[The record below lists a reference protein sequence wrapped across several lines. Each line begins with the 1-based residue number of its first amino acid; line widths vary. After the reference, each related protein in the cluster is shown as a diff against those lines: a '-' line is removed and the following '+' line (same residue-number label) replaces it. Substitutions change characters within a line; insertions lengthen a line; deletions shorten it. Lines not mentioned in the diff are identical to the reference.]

1 MQISSANQKRWAVI
15 LAGGEGVRL
24 RSLTRLVSGED
35 TPKQFCPLLGGRT
48 LLAQTK
54 QRIARSISSD
64 RTVFVLLSSHE
75 RFYKNELR
83 GVAPA
88 PDCMLVQ
95 PSNRGTLPAILL
107 SLIRI
112 VREDEDAVVGFFPS
126 DHHYSEENRFMSGVD
141 LAFMAAEGDRESVIL
156 LGVAAKHPEVDYG
169 WIEAEATS
177 SPRSRHGLLR
187 VKHFWEKP
195 SPRAAQDL
203 LDQGCVWNTFVMIG
217 RAQAFLDMIQNGAPE
232 IYQEFEPVMEAPERS
247 FDAAA
252 LKDIYQQIPTADFS
266 HLVLSAAP
274 EKLGVLCLGDV
285 GWSDLG
291 DPSRVIKMLSE
302 TGAKN
307 EWINRWQ
314 ERSAAVAVAGN

>member
-1 MQISSANQKRWAVI
+1 MQMGSANYKRWAVI

-24 RSLTRLVSGED
+24 RSLTRLVSGDD

-75 RFYKNELR
+75 RFYKSELPA
-83 GVAPA
+83 VA
-88 PDCMLVQ
+88 PDCMPAQ

-112 VREDEDAVVGFFPS
+112 VREDKDAIVGFFPS
-126 DHHYSEENRFMSGVD
+126 DHHYSEEHRFLSGVD
-141 LAFMAAEGDRESVIL
+141 LAFRVAERDGDSVIL
-156 LGVAAKHPEVDYG
+156 LGVAAKYPEVDYG
-169 WIEAEATS
+169 WIEAEAITS
-177 SPRSRHGLLR
+177 SGSHHGLLR
-187 VKHFWEKP
+187 VKRFWEKP
-195 SPRAAQDL
+195 SAKAAQYL

-217 RAQAFLDMIQNGAPE
+217 RAQAFLEMIQKGAPE
-232 IYQEFEPVMEAPERS
+232 IYQEFEPIMKAPELC
-247 FDAAA
+247 FDTAAIT
-252 LKDIYQQIPTADFS
+252 DVYQHIPAADFS

-274 EKLGVLCLGDV
+274 ERLGVLCLGDV

-291 DPSRVIKMLSE
+291 DPSRVIQMLSE

-314 ERSAAVAVAGN
+314 KGRAATAVARN

>member
-1 MQISSANQKRWAVI
+1 
-15 LAGGEGVRL
+15 
-24 RSLTRLVSGED
+24 LVSGDD
-35 TPKQFCPLLGGRT
+35 TPKQFCPLLNGRT

-83 GVAPA
+83 TVAPES
-88 PDCMLVQ
+88 MLVQ

-112 VREDEDAVVGFFPS
+112 VREDQDAVVGFFPS
-126 DHHYSEENRFMSGVD
+126 DHHYSEEHRFMSGVD
-141 LAFMAAEGDRESVIL
+141 LAFMAAEGERESVIL

-169 WIEAEATS
+169 WIEPEATS
-177 SPRSRHGLLR
+177 STRSHNGLLR
-187 VKHFWEKP
+187 VKRFWEKP
-195 SPRAAQDL
+195 SPRLAQDL

-217 RAQAFLDMIQNGAPE
+217 RAQAFLDMIQIGAPQ
-232 IYQEFEPVMEAPERS
+232 IYQEFEPIMEAPERC
-247 FDAAA
+247 FDNAA
-252 LKDIYQQIPTADFS
+252 LADTYQRIPSADFS

-274 EKLGVLCLGDV
+274 QRLGVLCLGDV

-302 TGAKN
+302 TGA
-307 EWINRWQ
+307 Q
-314 ERSAAVAVAGN
+314 

>member
-1 MQISSANQKRWAVI
+1 MKIGSANQKRWAVI

-24 RSLTRLVSGED
+24 RSLTRLVSGDD
-35 TPKQFCPLLGGRT
+35 TPKQFCPLLSGRT

-64 RTVFVLLSSHE
+64 RTIYVLLASHE

-83 GVAPA
+83 TVA

-95 PSNRGTLPAILL
+95 PFNRGTLPAILL

-112 VREDEDAVVGFFPS
+112 AREDEDAVVGFFPS
-126 DHHYSEENRFMSGVD
+126 DHHYSEEHRFMSGVD
-141 LAFMAAEGDRESVIL
+141 LAFIAAGEDRDSVTL
-156 LGVAAKHPEVDYG
+156 LGVAAKNPEVDYG
-169 WIEAEATS
+169 WIEAEATGS
-177 SPRSRHGLLR
+177 ARSRNGLLR
-187 VKHFWEKP
+187 VKRFWEKP
-195 SPRAAQDL
+195 SPRVAQDL
-203 LDQGCVWNTFVMIG
+203 LEQGCVWNTFVMIG
-217 RAQAFLDMIQNGAPE
+217 RAQAFLNIIQIGAPQ
-232 IYQEFEPVMEAPERS
+232 IYQEFEPIMEAPERS
-247 FDAAA
+247 FDNAA

-302 TGAKN
+302 TGAQN
-307 EWINRWQ
+307 EWLNRWQ
-314 ERSAAVAVAGN
+314 ERSAVVAVAGN